1 MRIQGSNIAVEG
13 GEYVVNRQS
22 TDKNLGLLGYINS
35 QRRELDSNDLHTFF
49 STPFPRYQRPEFTSM
64 FEEGGQVPISPMSDN
79 SDVERLLAGMQNLKI
94 DSHVSVTDIN
104 TVQQNMV
111 RVDEWTGI

>member
-1 MRIQGSNIAVEG
+1 
-13 GEYVVNRQS
+13 
-22 TDKNLGLLGYINS
+22 
-35 QRRELDSNDLHTFF
+35 
-49 STPFPRYQRPEFTSM
+49 M